1 MSIKVRVPT
10 PLQKL
15 TRDLDTVECNAKT
28 IKDLV
33 ESLDKDYPGLKGRI
47 CDENGKIRRFLNIYV
62 NDEDI
67 RFLEMDRTELKD
79 GDEVSIIPAIAGG
92 QAVTFVSAFLFLSP
106 PHPALSPFGGEEKGE
121 GGNSIIWTAMI
132 RHTNYSKEGK
142 KNEAIR

>member
-15 TRDLDTVECNAKT
+15 TLDKDIVECDAKT

-33 ESLDKDYPGLKGRI
+33 EILDKDYPGLRERI

-67 RFLEMDRTELKD
+67 RFLDMDQTALKD

-92 QAVTFVSAFLFLSP
+92 
-106 PHPALSPFGGEEKGE
+106 
-121 GGNSIIWTAMI
+121 
-132 RHTNYSKEGK
+132 
-142 KNEAIR
+142 

>member
-15 TRDLDTVECNAKT
+15 TLDKDVVECNAKT

-33 ESLDKDYPGLKGRI
+33 ENLDKEYPGLKDRI
-47 CDENGKIRRFLNIYV
+47 CDENGKIRKFLNIYV

-67 RFLEMDRTELKD
+67 RFLEMDSTLLKD

-92 QAVTFVSAFLFLSP
+92 
-106 PHPALSPFGGEEKGE
+106 
-121 GGNSIIWTAMI
+121 
-132 RHTNYSKEGK
+132 
-142 KNEAIR
+142 

>member
-92 QAVTFVSAFLFLSP
+92 
-106 PHPALSPFGGEEKGE
+106 
-121 GGNSIIWTAMI
+121 
-132 RHTNYSKEGK
+132 
-142 KNEAIR
+142 

>member
-15 TRDLDTVECNAKT
+15 TRDLDIVECNAKT

-33 ESLDKDYPGLKGRI
+33 ENLDRDYPGLKGRI
-47 CDENGKIRRFLNIYV
+47 CDEDGKIRRFLNIYV

-92 QAVTFVSAFLFLSP
+92 QAVTFVAAFL
-106 PHPALSPFGGEEKGE
+106 
-121 GGNSIIWTAMI
+121 
-132 RHTNYSKEGK
+132 
-142 KNEAIR
+142 